1 MKEGKT
7 SEQAILLAAE
17 KEFLEKGFAAVKT
30 THIAAAAGVT
40 HAMLHYYFRTKE
52 NIFNKIYEQKVEML
66 AKSVMTAFFNL
77 QLPTIERIKK
87 GIESHF
93 DFLAA
98 NPSLPRFVIN
108 EIITNPERL
117 QKLKTTIHLAL
128 KEVLQR
134 IQDDLDAAAER
145 GEIRH
150 VNAIDLIFDAVSL
163 NVFLFIMY
171 PIATEILLPIYGSE
185 KKMLE
190 ARKAGNIQTLLNRL
204 KPEVHK

>member
-1 MKEGKT
+1 MKVNNT
-7 SEQAILLAAE
+7 SEQAIISAAE
-17 KEFLEKGFAAVKT
+17 KEFLEKGFAAAKT
-30 THIAAAAGVT
+30 TNIAAKAGVT

-150 VNAIDLIFDAVSL
+150 VNAIDLILDAVSL

-190 ARKAGNIQTLLNRL
+190 ARKAENIQTLLNRL

>member
-1 MKEGKT
+1 M
-7 SEQAILLAAE
+7 
-17 KEFLEKGFAAVKT
+17 
-30 THIAAAAGVT
+30 
-40 HAMLHYYFRTKE
+40 
-52 NIFNKIYEQKVEML
+52 
-66 AKSVMTAFFNL
+66 
-77 QLPTIERIKK
+77 
-87 GIESHF
+87 
-93 DFLAA
+93 
-98 NPSLPRFVIN
+98 
-108 EIITNPERL
+108 
-117 QKLKTTIHLAL
+117 AL

-190 ARKAGNIQTLLNRL
+190 ARKAENIQTLLNRL

>member
-150 VNAIDLIFDAVSL
+150 VNAIDLILDAVSL

-171 PIATEILLPIYGSE
+171 TVATEILLPIYGSE

-190 ARKAGNIQTLLNRL
+190 ARKAENIQTLLNRL

>member
-1 MKEGKT
+1 MKVNNT
-7 SEQAILLAAE
+7 SEQAIISAAE
-17 KEFLEKGFAAVKT
+17 KEFLEKGFAAAKT
-30 THIAAAAGVT
+30 TNIAAKAGVT

-190 ARKAGNIQTLLNRL
+190 ARKAENIQTLLNRL

>member
-52 NIFNKIYEQKVEML
+52 NIFNKIYEQKVQLL

-150 VNAIDLIFDAVSL
+150 VNAIDLILDAVSL

-190 ARKAGNIQTLLNRL
+190 ARKAENIQTLLNRL

>member
-7 SEQAILLAAE
+7 SEQAIISAAE
-17 KEFLEKGFAAVKT
+17 KEFLEKGFAAAKT
-30 THIAAAAGVT
+30 TNIAAKAGVT